1 MAGLTL
7 AQART
12 RVADLLDDPNNSR
25 WSTTVIDI
33 SLQAALSACLSDA
46 VTAGCDA
53 FNTEVSVT
61 TTSGGLAT
69 LTGPI
74 LAVRT
79 VQINTGSGA
88 YYTVAPIVR
97 EDRRILEQSVR
108 DLVVEVV
115 KDYQIPTNTGHPL
128 VGDGATAAATW
139 PAFDQWVCAE
149 AALMCGVFD
158 NDQRKGLQMMR
169 DSLRKSVMARI
180 NTPFSRPLPD
190 AEVALAWPSWWD
202 RLGFI
207 WTQHPTAPTLQL
219 AAKDSS
225 WA

>member
-12 RVADLLDDPNNSR
+12 RVADLLDDPNNVR
-25 WSTTVIDI
+25 WSTSRIDS
-33 SLQAALSACLSDA
+33 SLQAALSMCLSDA

-74 LAVRT
+74 LRVCT
-79 VQINTGSGA
+79 VQIDTGSGA
-88 YYTVAPIVR
+88 YYTVDPITR
-97 EDRRILEQSVR
+97 DDRRILEQSTR

-115 KDYQIPTNTGHPL
+115 KDYQIPATTSHPL
-128 VGDGATAAATW
+128 VGDGATAAASW
-139 PAFDQWVCAE
+139 MAFDQWVCIE
-149 AALMCGVFD
+149 AALLCGVMD
-158 NDQRKGLQMMR
+158 NDQRRGLEKMREHFR
-169 DSLRKSVMARI
+169 DSVMDRI
-180 NTPFSRPLPD
+180 NTPFSRSLPD

-202 RLGFI
+202 RLGYV
-207 WTQHPTAPTLQL
+207 WTQHPTAPTIQL

>member
-7 AQART
+7 VQART
-12 RVADLLDDPNNSR
+12 RVAGLLDDPNNKR
-25 WSTTVIDI
+25 WSTTEIDV
-33 SLQAALSACLSDA
+33 SLQAALSMCLSDA

-61 TTSGGLAT
+61 TTSAGLAT
-69 LTGPI
+69 LSGPL
-74 LAVRT
+74 LAIRT
-79 VQINTGSGA
+79 VQVSNGST
-88 YYTVAPIVR
+88 YYTVAPLVR
-97 EDRRILEQSVR
+97 EDRRILEESAR

-115 KDYQIPTNTGHPL
+115 KDYQIPTTTSHPL
-128 VGDGATAAATW
+128 VGEGATAAATW
-139 PAFDQWVCAE
+139 PAFDQWVCVE
-149 AALMCGVFD
+149 AALLTGVMD
-158 NDQRKGLQMMR
+158 NDQRRGLEKMR
-169 DSLRKSVMARI
+169 EHFRASVMDRI

-202 RLGFI
+202 RLGYVY
-207 WTQHPTAPTLQL
+207 TPHPTAPTIQL

>member
-12 RVADLLDDPNNSR
+12 RVAGLLDDPNNKR
-25 WSTTVIDI
+25 WSTTEIDI
-33 SLQAALSACLSDA
+33 SLQAALSMCLSDA

-61 TTSGGLAT
+61 TTSAGLAT
-69 LTGPI
+69 LTGPL

-79 VQINTGSGA
+79 VQVSNGGT
-88 YYTVAPIVR
+88 YYTVAPLVR
-97 EDRRILEQSVR
+97 EDRRILEESAR

-115 KDYQIPTNTGHPL
+115 KDYQIPSNTSHPL

-139 PAFDQWVCAE
+139 PAFDQWVCVE
-149 AALMCGVFD
+149 AALLTGVMD
-158 NDQRKGLQMMR
+158 NDQRRGLEKMR
-169 DSLRKSVMARI
+169 EHFRASVMDRI

-202 RLGFI
+202 RLGYI
-207 WTQHPTAPTLQL
+207 WTQHPTAPTIQL

>member
-12 RVADLLDDPNNSR
+12 RVADLLDDPNHVR
-25 WSTTVIDI
+25 FTHGVIDV

-46 VTAGCDA
+46 VSAGCDV
-53 FNTEVSVT
+53 FNVEVSAT

-69 LTGPI
+69 LTGP
-74 LAVRT
+74 LLRVAT
-79 VQINTGSGA
+79 VQVSTGSGA
-88 YYTVAPIVR
+88 YYTVAPLTR
-97 EDRRILEQSVR
+97 EDRRILEQSAR

-115 KDYQIPTNTGHPL
+115 KDYHIPTTTTHPL
-128 VGDGATAAATW
+128 VGEGATAAATW
-139 PAFDQWVCAE
+139 PAFDQWVCVE
-149 AALMCGVFD
+149 AAALCGVMD
-158 NDQRKGLQMMR
+158 NDKRAGLDRMR
-169 DSLRKSVMARI
+169 ESFRASVMARI

-202 RLGFI
+202 RLGYI
-207 WTQHPTAPTLQL
+207 YTPHPTSPTIQL
-219 AAKDSS
+219 AAKDSA

>member
-7 AQART
+7 TQART
-12 RVADLLDDPNNSR
+12 RVLSFLDDPSGVR
-25 WSTTVIDI
+25 WASSEVDA
-33 SLQAALSACLSDA
+33 SLQAALSMCLSD
-46 VTAGCDA
+46 VITAGCDA
-53 FNTEVSVT
+53 FNTEVSAT
-61 TTSGGLAT
+61 TSSGGLAT

-79 VQINTGSGA
+79 VQISSGSGT

-115 KDYQIPTNTGHPL
+115 RDYQVPSNAAHPL

-139 PAFDQWVCAE
+139 MAFDQWVCAE
-149 AALMCGVFD
+149 AALLCSITD

-169 DSLRKSVMARI
+169 DTLRKSAMDRI

-190 AEVALAWPSWWD
+190 AEVALSWPSWWD
-202 RLGFI
+202 RLGYI

>member
-7 AQART
+7 LQART
-12 RVADLLDDPNNSR
+12 RVLDLLDDPNGVR
-25 WSTTVIDI
+25 WSTTRIDV
-33 SLQAALSACLSDA
+33 SLQAALSMCLSDA

-53 FNTEVSVT
+53 FNTEVTAT

-74 LAVRT
+74 LRVCS
-79 VQINTGSGA
+79 VQVSNGST
-88 YYTVAPIVR
+88 YYTVAPLVR
-97 EDRRILEQSVR
+97 EDRRILEESAR
-108 DLVVEVV
+108 DLVIEVV
-115 KDYQIPTNTGHPL
+115 KDYQIPTDTSHPL
-128 VGDGATAAATW
+128 VGSGVTPAATW
-139 PAFDQWVCAE
+139 HAFDQWVCVE
-149 AALMCGVFD
+149 AALLSGVMD
-158 NDQRKGLQMMR
+158 NDQRRGLEKMR
-169 DSLRKSVMARI
+169 EAFRMSVMDRI

-202 RLGFI
+202 RLGYI

-219 AAKDSS
+219 AAKDSA